1 VGGGRGSEGTK
12 EGRGLEAPALPHNPR
27 FASEFSSN
35 SLRYTDIHLHGVHT
49 HTGWAL
55 AAAAWLTCWLLST
68 VFVGLKSMEAP
79 LSSISMSQNKAR
91 PSSEK
96 VRDSLQEESTKGN

>member
-12 EGRGLEAPALPHNPR
+12 EGRGLEAPALPPNPR

-35 SLRYTDIHLHGVHT
+35 SLRYTDIHPHGVHT

-68 VFVGLKSMEAP
+68 VFVGLKSMGAAVLDLDVTE
-79 LSSISMSQNKAR
+79 
-91 PSSEK
+91 
-96 VRDSLQEESTKGN
+96 